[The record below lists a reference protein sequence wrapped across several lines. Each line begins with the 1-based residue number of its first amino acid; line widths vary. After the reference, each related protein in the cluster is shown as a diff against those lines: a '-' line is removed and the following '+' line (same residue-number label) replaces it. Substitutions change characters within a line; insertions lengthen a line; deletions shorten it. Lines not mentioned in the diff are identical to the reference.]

1 MAVNFNGCLTINGVS
16 VAAPTQ
22 YDPKLSAIDA
32 SSSGRNDAGI
42 MTREVVRRNVANIQ
56 VGWSMLSNS
65 EFETLINELDND
77 SFSVTFY
84 MGTYKTAT
92 MYHGDLS
99 ISMVCIP
106 NEDDVRWNV
115 SCTLIEY

>member
-1 MAVNFNGCLTINGVS
+1 MAVNFNGCLTINGVA
-16 VAAPTQ
+16 VAPPTK

-42 MTREVVRRNVANIQ
+42 MTREVVRRNVANIS
-56 VGWSMLSNS
+56 VGWDMLTNA
-65 EFETLINELDND
+65 EFETLMSVLDND
-77 SFSVTFY
+77 EFTVNFY
-84 MGTYKTAT
+84 MGTYKTAN

-99 ISMVCIP
+99 ISMVCVP
-106 NEDDVRWNV
+106 KENDVRWNI